1 MHSTNPAAAVL
12 ARSAGQINFG
22 GVAAG
27 ATMSGTT
34 SKALLYCA
42 LTVLVGYWAMTYS
55 LGYIIANLALPK
67 ALMFG
72 SLIAGVV
79 LAFVTLFNPKVA
91 PITAPIYAVL
101 EGAALGSVSAAFE
114 LKYPGIVST
123 AVLSTFAVVMAM
135 LVLWKFRLIV
145 PTARFRAVVTG
156 ALTGIVLLYIANLI
170 FSLFGSQLLPSS
182 GPVSIGISLIICTV
196 AALSLVLDFDT
207 IEQSVEAGLPKYFE
221 AFNAFSLL
229 ITICWLYVEILNLL
243 SKRE

>member
-1 MHSTNPAAAVL
+1 MRSTNPAAAVL

-22 GVAAG
+22 GEAAG
-27 ATMSGTT
+27 ASMAGTT
-34 SKALLYCA
+34 NKALLYAA
-42 LTVLVGYWAMTYS
+42 LTVLTGYWSMTYS
-55 LGYIIANLALPK
+55 IGYILQTMSAPAL
-67 ALMFG
+67 LMYG
-72 SLIAGVV
+72 SLIAGLIV
-79 LAFVTLFNPKVA
+79 AFVTIFNPKVA
-91 PITAPIYAVL
+91 PVTAPIYAVL
-101 EGAALGSVSAAFE
+101 EGAALGSLSAVFE

-156 ALTGIVLLYIANLI
+156 AITGILILYVANML

-229 ITICWLYVEILNLL
+229 VTICWLYIEILNLL